1 MILTTLPSAGVLI
14 IYSLLHIFTY
24 LLTEKAH
31 MIGLRSGVY
40 GDPPSPV
47 WWMKQCAVYLF
58 CLFIM
63 KTVVIALLEFL
74 PFLMRAGKWLLGW
87 TNGKNYVQVIL

>member
-1 MILTTLPSAGVLI
+1 MLI
-14 IYSLLHIFTY
+14 IYSLLHLFTN

-31 MIGLRSGVY
+31 LDGLESGVY

-47 WWMKQCAVYLF
+47 WWLKQAGVYLF

-63 KTVVIALLEFL
+63 KTIVIILLELF
-74 PFLMRAGKWLLGW
+74 PWFMRAGEWLLSW
-87 TNGKNYVQVIL
+87 TNSKNYVQVILYVELFE